1 MKDLSNE
8 QLAEVILFTHE
19 QNVRVA
25 IGNHISELL
34 GPIAKGHAHF
44 DDKMLEIILKIV
56 KG

>member
-1 MKDLSNE
+1 MSDLSKE

-19 QNVRVA
+19 QKVRTL
-25 IGNHISELL
+25 ISNRILELL

-44 DDKMLEIILKIV
+44 DEKMLDIVLKIV